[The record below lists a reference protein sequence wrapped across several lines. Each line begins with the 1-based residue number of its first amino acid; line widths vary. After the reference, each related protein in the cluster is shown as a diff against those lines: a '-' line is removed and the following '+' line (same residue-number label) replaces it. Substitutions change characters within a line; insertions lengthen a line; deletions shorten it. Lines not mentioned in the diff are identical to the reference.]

1 VALLGRLHPVGALVA
16 ALGLSA
22 LAIGFE
28 TAERSYGLPSSVVGV
43 VQALAV
49 LLVVAGDAL
58 AARRGRAR

>member
-1 VALLGRLHPVGALVA
+1 
-16 ALGLSA
+16 LSA

-43 VQALAV
+43 VQALVV